1 MATGP
6 RVSGPAVEREAK
18 YAAVGA
24 FVLLVIGMAALFIYW
39 YADSRD
45 ARDYTR
51 YEVYFDGSV
60 SGLTRG
66 STVRYLGVDIGR
78 VIAMRIDPRSA
89 TRVQVV
95 VDIDSEAPVSKET
108 VAELSLQGVTG
119 LLYIDLLGKVGT
131 KRLAG
136 VVPSERYPVIRAV
149 RSNFDAFLSTLPEV
163 VSQASEVARRLTLL
177 LSDANV
183 RAVSRMAENL
193 DLASR
198 ALPGTMLE
206 INSLAKELREMSA
219 DLTAVAATLRTTV
232 DDSGPELAAT
242 LRRVHAVA
250 DNLASTTAKL
260 DQAIQDNSPGLRGF
274 TRDALPEFEGL
285 LRDSREAAAE
295 VQELARSLR
304 QDPSQLIYQP
314 AERGTEIP
322 R

>member
-1 MATGP
+1 M
-6 RVSGPAVEREAK
+6 EREAK

-24 FVLLVIGMAALFIYW
+24 FVLLVVGMAGLFVYW
-39 YADSRD
+39 YADSHD

-66 STVRYLGVDIGR
+66 STVRYLGVDVGR
-78 VIAMRIDPRSA
+78 VVNMRIDPRSA
-89 TRVQVV
+89 SRVQVIA
-95 VDIDSEAPVSKET
+95 DIDSTAPVSKDT

-119 LLYIDLLGKVGT
+119 LLYIDLLGKAGT
-131 KRLAG
+131 KRLAAP
-136 VVPSERYPVIRAV
+136 VPSQRFPVIRSV
-149 RSNFDAFLSTLPEV
+149 RSNFDAFLATLPEV

-183 RAVSRMAENL
+183 QAVTNMAQNL

-198 ALPGTMLE
+198 ALPGTMVE
-206 INSLAKELREMSA
+206 VSTLARDLRKMSS
-219 DLTAVAATLRTTV
+219 DLTETASILRATAGDT
-232 DDSGPELAAT
+232 GPEITAT
-242 LRRVHAVA
+242 IKRVRVVA
-250 DNLASTTAKL
+250 DTLASTTARL
-260 DQAIQDNSPGLRGF
+260 DQAVRENSVDVRGF
-274 TRDALPEFEGL
+274 ARDGLPEFERL

-295 VQELARSLR
+295 VQALARSLR
-304 QDPSQLIYQP
+304 EDPSQLIYQP

>member
-1 MATGP
+1 M
-6 RVSGPAVEREAK
+6 EREAK

-24 FVLLVIGMAALFIYW
+24 FVLLVIAMAGFFVYW

-66 STVRYLGVDIGR
+66 STVRYLGVDVGR
-78 VIAMRIDPRSA
+78 VVNMRIDPRSA
-89 TRVQVV
+89 SRVQVI
-95 VDIDSEAPVSKET
+95 VDIDSTAPVSKQT

-119 LLYIDLLGKVGT
+119 LLYIDLLGRAGT
-131 KRLAG
+131 KRLAAP
-136 VVPSERYPVIRAV
+136 VPSQRYPVIRSV
-149 RSNFDAFLSTLPEV
+149 RSNFDAFLATLPEV
-163 VSQASEVARRLTLL
+163 VSQASEVARRLTLV

-183 RAVSRMAENL
+183 RAITDMVHNL

-198 ALPGTMLE
+198 ALPGTMVE
-206 INSLAKELREMSA
+206 VNSLARDLRQMSA
-219 DLTAVAATLRTTV
+219 DLGDVAATLRTTAT
-232 DDSGPELAAT
+232 DTGPEITAT
-242 LRRVHAVA
+242 VRRVRVVA
-250 DNLASTTAKL
+250 DNLASTTERL
-260 DQAIQDNSPGLRGF
+260 DQAIRDNSADVRGF
-274 TRDALPEFEGL
+274 ARDGLPEFERL

-295 VQELARSLR
+295 VQALARSLR
-304 QDPSQLIYQP
+304 EDPSQLIYQP

>member
-1 MATGP
+1 
-6 RVSGPAVEREAK
+6 VEREAK

-24 FVLLVIGMAALFIYW
+24 FVLLVIGMAALFVYW

-45 ARDYTR
+45 AREYTR

-78 VIAMRIDPRSA
+78 VVEMRIDPRSA
-89 TRVQVV
+89 TRVQVI
-95 VDIDSEAPVSKET
+95 VDIDSTAPVSKQT

-119 LLYIDLLGKVGT
+119 LLYIDLLGKAGT
-131 KRLAG
+131 KRLSAA
-136 VVPSERYPVIRAV
+136 VPRERYPVIRSV
-149 RSNFDAFLSTLPEV
+149 RSNFDAFLATLPEV
-163 VSQASEVARRLTLL
+163 VSQASDVARRLNLM

-183 RAVSRMAENL
+183 VAVTRTLENL

-206 INSLAKELREMSA
+206 INSVAKDLRKMSS
-219 DLTAVAATLRTTV
+219 DLTSVAATLRATA
-232 DDSGPELAAT
+232 DDTGPEVTAT
-242 LRRVHAVA
+242 LQRVRVVA

-260 DQAIQDNSPGLRGF
+260 DQAIQDNSADVRGF
-274 TRDALPEFEGL
+274 ARDGLPEFERL

-295 VQELARSLR
+295 VQSLARSLR
-304 QDPSQLIYQP
+304 EDPSQLIYQP

>member
-1 MATGP
+1 M
-6 RVSGPAVEREAK
+6 EREAR

-24 FVLLVIGMAALFIYW
+24 FVLLVVGMAGLFVYW

-45 ARDYTR
+45 ARSYTR

-66 STVRYLGVDIGR
+66 STVRFLGVDVGR
-78 VIAMRIDPRSA
+78 VVSMRIDPRSA
-89 TRVQVV
+89 TRVQVI
-95 VDIDSEAPVSKET
+95 VDIDSSAPVSKET

-119 LLYIDLLGKVGT
+119 LLYIDLQGKAGA
-131 KRLAG
+131 KRLSAP
-136 VVPSERYPVIRAV
+136 VPSERFPVIRSV

-177 LSDANV
+177 LSDANI
-183 RAVSRMAENL
+183 RAVNNMAQNI

-198 ALPGTMLE
+198 ALPGTMVE
-206 INSLAKELREMSA
+206 VNALARDLRKMSA
-219 DLTAVAATLRTTV
+219 DLVEVASTLRATASDT
-232 DDSGPELAAT
+232 GPEITAT
-242 LRRVHAVA
+242 IRRVRVVA

-260 DQAIQDNSPGLRGF
+260 DQAIQDNRADVRGF
-274 TRDALPEFEGL
+274 ARDGLPEFERL

-295 VQELARSLR
+295 VQALARSLR
-304 QDPSQLIYQP
+304 EDPSQLIYQP

>member
-1 MATGP
+1 M
-6 RVSGPAVEREAK
+6 EREAK

-24 FVLLVIGMAALFIYW
+24 FVLLVIGMAALFVYW

-66 STVRYLGVDIGR
+66 STVRYLGVDVGR
-78 VIAMRIDPRSA
+78 VVAMRIDPRSA
-89 TRVQVV
+89 TRVQVI
-95 VDIDSEAPVSKET
+95 VDIDSTAPVSKET

-131 KRLAG
+131 KRLSAA
-136 VVPSERYPVIRAV
+136 VPSERFPVIRSV
-149 RSNFDAFLSTLPEV
+149 RSNFDAFLATLPEV
-163 VSQASEVARRLTLL
+163 VSQASDVARRLNLM
-177 LSDANV
+177 LSDANLRSV
-183 RAVSRMAENL
+183 TRMVENL

-206 INSLAKELREMSA
+206 INALAKDLRRMSS
-219 DLTAVAATLRTTV
+219 DLTSVAATLRTTA
-232 DDSGPELAAT
+232 DDTGPEVTAT
-242 LRRVHAVA
+242 LRRVRVVA

-260 DQAIQDNSPGLRGF
+260 DQAIQDNSADVRGF
-274 TRDALPEFEGL
+274 ARDGLPEFERL

-295 VQELARSLR
+295 VQALARSLR
-304 QDPSQLIYQP
+304 EDPSQLIYQP

>member
-1 MATGP
+1 
-6 RVSGPAVEREAK
+6 VEREAK

-24 FVLLVIGMAALFIYW
+24 FVLLVIGMAALFVYW

-78 VIAMRIDPRSA
+78 VVAMRIDPRSA
-89 TRVQVV
+89 TRVQVI
-95 VDIDSEAPVSKET
+95 VDIDSTAPVSKET

-119 LLYIDLLGKVGT
+119 LLYIDLPGKAGT
-131 KRLAG
+131 KRLSAA
-136 VVPSERYPVIRAV
+136 VPSERHPVIRSV
-149 RSNFDAFLSTLPEV
+149 RSNFDAFLATLPEV
-163 VSQASEVARRLTLL
+163 VSQASEVARRLNLM

-183 RAVSRMAENL
+183 VAVTRTLENF

-206 INSLAKELREMSA
+206 INSVAKDLRKMSS
-219 DLTAVAATLRTTV
+219 DLTSVAATLHATT
-232 DDSGPELAAT
+232 DATAPEITAT
-242 LRRVHAVA
+242 LRRVRVVA

-260 DQAIQDNSPGLRGF
+260 DQAIQDNSADVRGF
-274 TRDALPEFEGL
+274 ARDGLPEFERL

-295 VQELARSLR
+295 VQALARSLR
-304 QDPSQLIYQP
+304 EDPSQLIYQP

>member
-1 MATGP
+1 
-6 RVSGPAVEREAK
+6 VEREAK

-24 FVLLVIGMAALFIYW
+24 FVLLVIGMAALFVYW

-78 VIAMRIDPRSA
+78 VVAMRIDPRSA
-89 TRVQVV
+89 TRVQVI
-95 VDIDSEAPVSKET
+95 VDIDSSAPVSKET

-119 LLYIDLLGKVGT
+119 LLYIDLLGKAGT
-131 KRLAG
+131 KRLSA
-136 VVPSERYPVIRAV
+136 VVPSQRFPVIRSV
-149 RSNFDAFLSTLPEV
+149 RSNFDAFLATLPEV
-163 VSQASEVARRLTLL
+163 VSQASDVARRLNLM

-183 RAVSRMAENL
+183 EAVTRMVENL

-206 INSLAKELREMSA
+206 INSVAKDLRRMSS
-219 DLTAVAATLRTTV
+219 DLTSVAATLRATV
-232 DDSGPELAAT
+232 DDTGPEVTAT
-242 LRRVHAVA
+242 LRRVRVVA
-250 DNLASTTAKL
+250 DNLASTTARL
-260 DQAIQDNSPGLRGF
+260 DQAIQDSSADVRGF
-274 TRDALPEFEGL
+274 ARDGLPEFERL

-295 VQELARSLR
+295 VQALARSLR
-304 QDPSQLIYQP
+304 EDPSQLIYQP